1 MKIRTDFVTNSSSSS
16 FVVKITLLDTDVNTY
31 DVSIPSYDPDG
42 LCQGDLKCSAD
53 ELASVDSVD
62 ALLTLIADR
71 ADDGA
76 PYDDYDELCDLDED
90 EDEYEDE
97 DEDEGDD
104 EDAVNTKVALQRF
117 SDSVTKGIPD
127 LSHIAMVEAKRVL
140 QAWGEYASCF
150 GSYLPDELQDLA
162 DKVCHSTGNEKEAA
176 KEAMREYLANYV
188 FDDCECQFPS
198 GFLGSNAPARIVWD
212 RIADSIED
220 FAQRI
225 VDDNVPDDDYAEE
238 TTVIDMQTHTI
249 TQKAEYIFR
258 EI

>member
-16 FVVKITLLDTDVNTY
+16 FVVKITLLDTDGNTY

-42 LCQGDLKCSAD
+42 LCQGDLHCSAD
-53 ELASVDSVD
+53 ELSSVGSVN
-62 ALLTLIADR
+62 ALLKLIERSADNG
-71 ADDGA
+71 AD
-76 PYDDYDELCDLDED
+76 YDDYDELYDF
-90 EDEYEDE
+90 
-97 DEDEGDD
+97 DD
-104 EDAVNTKVALQRF
+104 KDAINTKVALQRF
-117 SDSVTKGIPD
+117 SDSVAKGIPD

-140 QAWGEYASCF
+140 EAWGEYASCF
-150 GSYLPDELQDLA
+150 GSHLPDELQDLA

-188 FDDCECQFPS
+188 FDDCECRFPS

-225 VDDNVPDDDYAEE
+225 VNGRVSGDDYAEE

-258 EI
+258 